1 MVQEEEG
8 DAFLAGFARFA
19 EASVES
25 PLRLLNDAEAAVGLT
40 PDQGLAVA
48 LLAFLAAGPVAAAL
62 VIRSARGGVGAK
74 LLGFAAFYL
83 WMNLG
88 MGVECAY
95 LSLPRPQRLPVTLP
109 PPPFQVLPP
118 SSTNPDPCP
127 SRLTRRRR
135 SPPLLC
141 QQAGPASATAAV
153 ASWISATPC

>member
-1 MVQEEEG
+1 MAQGG

-25 PLRLLNDAEAAVGLT
+25 PLRLLNDVEAAAGLT

-48 LLAFLAAGPVAAAL
+48 LLAFLAAGPVAASL

-74 LLGFAAFYL
+74 LVGFAAFYL

-95 LSLPRPQRLPVTLP
+95 LPLPPTPPAALPVTPLPLP
-109 PPPFQVLPP
+109 PCTTPPTTPTPAALTPD
-118 SSTNPDPCP
+118 SS
-127 SRLTRRRR
+127 
-135 SPPLLC
+135 PLLC
-141 QQAGPASATAAV
+141 QQAAPASATAAA
-153 ASWISATPC
+153 ASWTSATPC